1 MGIKDH
7 AKPHLFIWEVHFLHC
22 VFQLLPSVVR
32 GIVGGGS
39 GGDGKGEWRGCEG
52 GVEGM
57 GRGSGGDGKEDGVV
71 SVSTKHCHIRI
82 HMRRT

>member
-1 MGIKDH
+1 MGKGE
-7 AKPHLFIWEVHFLHC
+7 W
-22 VFQLLPSVVR
+22 R
-32 GIVGGGS
+32 GCEGGVEGMGRGS
-39 GGDGKGEWRGCEG
+39 GGDGKGEWRGWEG